1 MSRHST
7 GEKGFLDQV
16 VVSAEEDARRQ
27 EVFPAG
33 ASVTLADLEEA
44 GREHVLDDLRGREP
58 VTWLPAL
65 GGWLITA
72 REPGRQLLLPKSGAT
87 VEAEQN
93 MVRASLGRMM
103 LTVDGTEHERYRQP
117 FEVPFR
123 AREAERAFADSIRA
137 YARELIARIDR
148 GAASG
153 GVELTEAFA
162 APFAV
167 GIAAQVIGL
176 PLDDVRRIDAFY
188 AAFAGAMEYTGDPEP
203 LARAEA
209 ARAELTALLLEGLG
223 RSKVVEESDLTPEEV
238 AAQLRVVMFGAIET
252 IQASVLTTLML
263 LLRHPAAMAEVR
275 ADPALLAGA
284 VDEAIRWM
292 PPVAFMERWT
302 REPVTLAGV
311 EIGAREFVGVSVI
324 AANRDPSIFADP
336 LRFDIHR
343 SNSRHG
349 LSFSSGEHHCLGVHL
364 ARMQTVIALEEMLD
378 AWPVIELV
386 SVAEPSGFA
395 FRRPGEL
402 VVTT

>member
-1 MSRHST
+1 M
-7 GEKGFLDQV
+7 LDQV
-16 VVSAEEDARRQ
+16 VVSEREDAQRRQ
-27 EVFPAG
+27 AFPAG
-33 ASVTLADLEEA
+33 AAVTLADLEEA
-44 GREHVLDDLRGREP
+44 GREHVLDELREREP

-72 REPGRQLLLPKSGAT
+72 REPARQILLPKSGAT

-103 LTVDGTEHERYRQP
+103 LTVDGEEHERYREP
-117 FEVPFR
+117 FEAPFR
-123 AREAERAFADSIRA
+123 AREVEREFGTPIREL
-137 YARELIARIDR
+137 ARELIGRID
-148 GAASG
+148 GET
-153 GVELTEAFA
+153 ELTEAFA

-167 GIAAQVIGL
+167 GAAAQVIGL
-176 PLDDVRRIDAFY
+176 PLDDVPRIDGFY

-209 ARAELTALLLEGLG
+209 ARAELTDLLIEGLA
-223 RSKVVEESDLTPEEV
+223 RSKVVEESDLTPEQV

-263 LLRHPAAMAEVR
+263 LIQHPEAMAEVR
-275 ADPALLAGA
+275 ADRSVLAGA

-311 EIGAREFVGVSVI
+311 EIGEREFVGVSVI
-324 AANRDPSIFADP
+324 AANRDPSVFADP
-336 LRFDIHR
+336 LRYDIR
-343 SNSRHG
+343 RANSRHG

-378 AWPVIELV
+378 AWPSIDLV
-386 SVAEPSGFA
+386 SVTPPSGFA
-395 FRRPGEL
+395 FRRPSDMI
-402 VVTT
+402 VRV

>member
-1 MSRHST
+1 L
-7 GEKGFLDQV
+7 LDQV
-16 VVSAEEDARRQ
+16 VVSEREDAQRRQ
-27 EVFPAG
+27 AFPAG
-33 ASVTLADLEEA
+33 AAVTLADLEEA
-44 GREHVLDDLRGREP
+44 GREHVLDELREREP

-72 REPGRQLLLPKSGAT
+72 REPARQILLPKSGAT

-103 LTVDGTEHERYRQP
+103 LTVDGVEHERYRQP
-117 FEVPFR
+117 FEAPFR
-123 AREAERAFADSIRA
+123 AREVEREFGTPIREL
-137 YARELIARIDR
+137 ARELIGRID
-148 GAASG
+148 GET
-153 GVELTEAFA
+153 ELTEAFA

-167 GIAAQVIGL
+167 GAAAQVIGL
-176 PLDDVRRIDAFY
+176 PLDDVPRIDGFY

-209 ARAELTALLLEGLG
+209 ARAELTDLLIEGLA
-223 RSKVVEESDLTPEEV
+223 RSKVVEKSDLTPEQV

-263 LLRHPAAMAEVR
+263 LIQHPEAMAEVR
-275 ADPALLAGA
+275 ADRSLLAGA

-311 EIGAREFVGVSVI
+311 EIGEREFVGVSVI
-324 AANRDPSIFADP
+324 AANRDPSVFADP
-336 LRFDIHR
+336 VRYDIHR
-343 SNSRHG
+343 ANSRHG

-364 ARMQTVIALEEMLD
+364 ARMQTVTALEEMLD
-378 AWPVIELV
+378 AWPSVDLV
-386 SVAEPSGFA
+386 SVTPPSGFA
-395 FRRPGEL
+395 FRRPADMI
-402 VVTT
+402 VRV

>member
-1 MSRHST
+1 MPPLNDW
-7 GEKGFLDQV
+7 LDQRS
-16 VVSAEEDARRQ
+16 VSEREDAQRRQ
-27 EVFPAG
+27 AFPAG
-33 ASVTLADLEEA
+33 AAVTLADLEDA
-44 GREHVLDDLRGREP
+44 GREHVLDELREREP

-72 REPGRQLLLPKSGAT
+72 REPARQLLLPRSGAT

-103 LTVDGTEHERYRQP
+103 LTVDGDEHERYRQP
-117 FEVPFR
+117 FEMPFR
-123 AREAERAFADSIRA
+123 AREAERAFSTPIRDF
-137 YARELIARIDR
+137 ARDLITRIDED
-148 GAASG
+148 ALATG
-153 GVELTEAFA
+153 GVELTQAFA

-167 GIAAQVIGL
+167 GVAAQVIGL
-176 PLDDVRRIDAFY
+176 PLDDVHRIDGFY
-188 AAFAGAMEYTGDPEP
+188 TAFAAAMEYTGDPEP
-203 LARAEA
+203 LQRAEA
-209 ARAELTALLLEGLG
+209 ARAELTDLLLEGLA
-223 RSKVVEESDLTPEEV
+223 RSKVVEASDLTPEEV

-263 LLRHPAAMAEVR
+263 LLQHAESMTQVR
-275 ADPALLAGA
+275 ADPSLLAGA

-311 EIGAREFVGVSVI
+311 EIGEREFVGVSVI
-324 AANRDPSIFADP
+324 AANRDPSVFADP

-343 SNSRHG
+343 HNARHG

-378 AWPVIELV
+378 AWPTIELV
-386 SVAEPSGFA
+386 SVTPPSGFA
-395 FRRPGEL
+395 FRRPVD
-402 VVTT
+402 VVVSV

>member
-1 MSRHST
+1 MSPLN
-7 GEKGFLDQV
+7 EWLDQV
-16 VVSAEEDARRQ
+16 VVSESEDAQRRQ
-27 EVFPAG
+27 AFPAG
-33 ASVTLADLEEA
+33 AAVTLDDLEQA
-44 GREHVLDDLRGREP
+44 GREHVLDELREREP

-72 REPGRQLLLPKSGAT
+72 REPARQILLPKSGAT

-103 LTVDGTEHERYRQP
+103 LTVDGEEHERYRRP

-123 AREAERAFADSIRA
+123 AREAERLFAESIRA
-137 YARELIARIDR
+137 YARELISRIDETT
-148 GAASG
+148 
-153 GVELTEAFA
+153 ELTEAFA

-167 GIAAQVIGL
+167 GVAAQVIGL
-176 PLDDVRRIDAFY
+176 PLDDVRKIDSFY
-188 AAFAGAMEYTGDPEP
+188 SAFAAAMEYTGDPEP
-203 LARAEA
+203 LQRAEA
-209 ARAELTALLLEGLG
+209 ARAELTALLLEGQS
-223 RSKVVEESDLTPEEV
+223 RVVEASDLTPEEV

-263 LLRHPAAMAEVR
+263 LIQHPEAMAQVR
-275 ADPALLAGA
+275 ADRALLAGA

-311 EIGAREFVGVSVI
+311 EIGEREFVGVSVI
-324 AANRDPSIFADP
+324 AANRDPSVFEDP

-343 SNSRHG
+343 SNARHG

-378 AWPVIELV
+378 AWPTIELV
-386 SVAEPSGFA
+386 SVTPPSGFA
-395 FRRPGEL
+395 FRRPADM
-402 VVTT
+402 VVSV

>member
-1 MSRHST
+1 M
-7 GEKGFLDQV
+7 LDQV
-16 VVSAEEDARRQ
+16 VVSEREDAQRRQ
-27 EVFPAG
+27 AFPAG
-33 ASVTLADLEEA
+33 AAVTLADLEEA
-44 GREHVLDDLRGREP
+44 GREHVLDELREREP

-72 REPGRQLLLPKSGAT
+72 REPARQILLPKSGAT

-103 LTVDGTEHERYRQP
+103 LTVDGEEHERYRQP

-123 AREAERAFADSIRA
+123 AREAERAFGTPIRDF
-137 YARELIARIDR
+137 ARELIGRIDAHR
-148 GAASG
+148 LAGD

-167 GIAAQVIGL
+167 GVAAQVIGL
-176 PLDDVRRIDAFY
+176 PLDDVPRIDGFY
-188 AAFAGAMEYTGDPEP
+188 SAFAAAMEYTGDPEP
-203 LARAEA
+203 LHRAQA
-209 ARAELTALLLEGLG
+209 ARAELTELLLEGLS
-223 RSKVVEESDLTPEEV
+223 RSKVVEASDLTPEEV

-263 LLRHPAAMAEVR
+263 LLQHPESMAQVR
-275 ADPALLAGA
+275 ADPSLLAGA

-302 REPVTLAGV
+302 RESVTLAGV
-311 EIGAREFVGVSVI
+311 QIGEREFVGVSVI
-324 AANRDPSIFADP
+324 AANRDPSVFADP

-343 SNSRHG
+343 ANSRHG

-364 ARMQTVIALEEMLD
+364 ARMQTVIALEEILS
-378 AWPVIELV
+378 AWSSIELA
-386 SVAEPSGFA
+386 SVTPPAGFA
-395 FRRPGEL
+395 FRRPADM
-402 VVTT
+402 VVQVARDSG

>member
-1 MSRHST
+1 M
-7 GEKGFLDQV
+7 LDQV
-16 VVSAEEDARRQ
+16 VVSEREDAQRRQ
-27 EVFPAG
+27 AFPAG
-33 ASVTLADLEEA
+33 AAVTLADLEDA
-44 GREHVLDDLRGREP
+44 GREHVLDELRVREP

-72 REPGRQLLLPKSGAT
+72 REPARQILLPKSGAT

-103 LTVDGTEHERYRQP
+103 LTVDGEEHERCRQP

-123 AREAERAFADSIRA
+123 AREAERAFGTPIRDF
-137 YARELIARIDR
+137 ARELIGRIDAR
-148 GAASG
+148 RLAGD

-167 GIAAQVIGL
+167 GVAAQVIGL
-176 PLDDVRRIDAFY
+176 PLHDVPRIDGFY
-188 AAFAGAMEYTGDPEP
+188 SAFAAAMEYTGDPEP
-203 LARAEA
+203 LHRAQA
-209 ARAELTALLLEGLG
+209 ARAELTELLLEGLS
-223 RSKVVEESDLTPEEV
+223 RSKVVEASDLTPEEV

-263 LLRHPAAMAEVR
+263 LLQHPESMAQVR
-275 ADPALLAGA
+275 ADPSLLAGA

-302 REPVTLAGV
+302 RESVTLAGV
-311 EIGAREFVGVSVI
+311 QIGEREFVGVSVI
-324 AANRDPSIFADP
+324 AANRDPSVFADP

-343 SNSRHG
+343 ANSRHG

-364 ARMQTVIALEEMLD
+364 ARMQTVIALEEILS
-378 AWPVIELV
+378 AWSSIELA
-386 SVAEPSGFA
+386 SVTPPAGFA
-395 FRRPGEL
+395 FRRPADM
-402 VVTT
+402 VVQVARDSG

>member
-1 MSRHST
+1 M
-7 GEKGFLDQV
+7 LDQV
-16 VVSAEEDARRQ
+16 NVCESEDAQRRQ
-27 EVFPAG
+27 AFPAG
-33 ASVTLADLEEA
+33 AAVTLDDLKQA
-44 GREHVLDDLRGREP
+44 GREHVLDELREREP

-72 REPGRQLLLPKSGAT
+72 REPARRILLPKSGAT

-103 LTVDGTEHERYRQP
+103 LTVDGGEHERYRQP

-123 AREAERAFADSIRA
+123 ARESERLFAESIRA
-137 YARELIARIDR
+137 YARELISRVDGEAL
-148 GAASG
+148 SVS
-153 GVELTEAFA
+153 GVELTESFA

-167 GIAAQVIGL
+167 GVAAQVIGL
-176 PLDDVRRIDAFY
+176 PLDDVRKIDSFY
-188 AAFAGAMEYTGDPEP
+188 SAFAAAMEYTGDPEP
-203 LARAEA
+203 LQRAEA
-209 ARAELTALLLEGLG
+209 ARAELTALLLEG
-223 RSKVVEESDLTPEEV
+223 RSKVVEASDLTPEEV

-263 LLRHPAAMAEVR
+263 LIQHPQSMVQVR
-275 ADPALLAGA
+275 ADRSLLAGA

-324 AANRDPSIFADP
+324 AANRDPSVFEDP

-343 SNSRHG
+343 ANARHG

-364 ARMQTVIALEEMLD
+364 ARMQTVIALEEMLG
-378 AWPVIELV
+378 AWPSIELV
-386 SVAEPSGFA
+386 SVTPPSGFA
-395 FRRPGEL
+395 FRRPADM
-402 VVTT
+402 VVVA

>member
-1 MSRHST
+1 M
-7 GEKGFLDQV
+7 LDQA
-16 VVSAEEDARRQ
+16 VVSESEDAQRRQ
-27 EVFPAG
+27 AFPAG
-33 ASVTLADLEEA
+33 AAVTLDDLEQA
-44 GREHVLDDLRGREP
+44 GREHVLDDLREREP

-72 REPGRQLLLPKSGAT
+72 REPARQILLPKSGAT

-103 LTVDGTEHERYRQP
+103 LTVDGDEHERYRQP

-123 AREAERAFADSIRA
+123 AREAERLFAESIRA
-137 YARELIARIDR
+137 YARELISRIDAGDAR
-148 GAASG
+148 E

-167 GIAAQVIGL
+167 GVAAQVIGL
-176 PLDDVRRIDAFY
+176 PLDDVKKIDSFY
-188 AAFAGAMEYTGDPEP
+188 TAFAAAMEYTGDPKP
-203 LARAEA
+203 LERAEA
-209 ARAELTALLLEGLG
+209 ARAELTALLLEGQ
-223 RSKVVEESDLTPEEV
+223 SQVVEASDLTPEEV

-263 LLRHPAAMAEVR
+263 LLEHPESMAQVR
-275 ADPALLAGA
+275 ADPSLLAGA

-311 EIGAREFVGVSVI
+311 EIGSREFVGVSVI
-324 AANRDPSIFADP
+324 AANRDPSVFEDP
-336 LRFDIHR
+336 LRFDVHR
-343 SNSRHG
+343 ANSRHG

-364 ARMQTVIALEEMLD
+364 ARMQTVIALEEMLE
-378 AWPVIELV
+378 AWPAIDLV
-386 SVAEPSGFA
+386 SVTPPSGFA
-395 FRRPGEL
+395 FRRPADM
-402 VVTT
+402 VVRAT

>member
-1 MSRHST
+1 M
-7 GEKGFLDQV
+7 LDQV
-16 VVSAEEDARRQ
+16 VVSEREDAQRRQ
-27 EVFPAG
+27 AFPAG
-33 ASVTLADLEEA
+33 AAVTLADLEEA
-44 GREHVLDDLRGREP
+44 GREHVLDELREREP

-72 REPGRQLLLPKSGAT
+72 REPARQILLPKSGAT

-103 LTVDGTEHERYRQP
+103 LTVDGEEHERYRQP
-117 FEVPFR
+117 FEAPFR
-123 AREAERAFADSIRA
+123 AREVEREFGTPIREL
-137 YARELIARIDR
+137 ARELIGRIE
-148 GAASG
+148 GET
-153 GVELTEAFA
+153 ELTEAFA

-167 GIAAQVIGL
+167 RAAAQVIGL
-176 PLDDVRRIDAFY
+176 PLDDVPRIDGFY

-209 ARAELTALLLEGLG
+209 ARAELTDLLIEGLA
-223 RSKVVEESDLTPEEV
+223 RSKVVEKSDLTPEQV

-263 LLRHPAAMAEVR
+263 LIQHPEAMAEVR
-275 ADPALLAGA
+275 ADRSLLAGA

-311 EIGAREFVGVSVI
+311 EIGEREFVGVSVI
-324 AANRDPSIFADP
+324 AANRDPSVFADP
-336 LRFDIHR
+336 VRYDIR
-343 SNSRHG
+343 RANSRHG

-364 ARMQTVIALEEMLD
+364 ARMQTVTALEEMLD
-378 AWPVIELV
+378 AWPSIDLM
-386 SVAEPSGFA
+386 SVTPPSGFA
-395 FRRPGEL
+395 FRRPSDMA
-402 VVTT
+402 VRV

>member
-1 MSRHST
+1 MPPLN
-7 GEKGFLDQV
+7 ELLDQY
-16 VVSAEEDARRQ
+16 VVSDSEDRQRRQ
-27 EVFPAG
+27 EFPAG
-33 ASVTLADLEEA
+33 AAVTLADLEEA
-44 GREHVLDDLRGREP
+44 GREHVLDELREREP

-72 REPGRQLLLPKSGAT
+72 REPARQILLPKSGAT

-103 LTVDGTEHERYRQP
+103 LTVDGEEHERYREP
-117 FEVPFR
+117 FEIPFR
-123 AREAERAFADSIRA
+123 ARETERLFAESIRA
-137 YARELIARIDR
+137 YARELIADIDH
-148 GAASG
+148 AALSTS

-167 GIAAQVIGL
+167 GVAAQVIGL
-176 PLDDVRRIDAFY
+176 PLDDVRRIDSFY
-188 AAFAGAMEYTGDPEP
+188 AAFAAAMEYTGDPEP
-203 LARAEA
+203 LQRAEA
-209 ARAELTALLLEGLG
+209 ARAELTALLLEGLS
-223 RSKVVEESDLTPEEV
+223 RSKVVEASDLTPEEV

-263 LLRHPAAMAEVR
+263 LIRHPEAIAEVR
-275 ADPALLAGA
+275 ADRSLLAGA

-311 EIGAREFVGVSVI
+311 EIGEREFVGVSVI
-324 AANRDPSIFADP
+324 ATNRDPSVFEDP

-343 SNSRHG
+343 ANARHG
-349 LSFSSGEHHCLGVHL
+349 LSFSSGAHHCLGVHL

-378 AWPVIELV
+378 AWPSIDLV
-386 SVAEPSGFA
+386 SVTPPSGFA
-395 FRRPGEL
+395 FRRPADM
-402 VVTT
+402 VVRV